1 MEMSFGSRLKHAWNA
16 FTGNVQINY
25 RDLGINSSY
34 RVDRPR
40 MSRGNERSIVTSVY
54 NRIALDV
61 AALNIQHVRL
71 DENGRFLSVID
82 DGLNNCLTLEANVD
96 QTARSFIQDVVISMF
111 DEGSVAIVPVETT
124 TDPNVSG
131 SYDIQSLRVGQIL
144 DWYPQHIRARVYNEQ
159 TGRKEDIVVP
169 KSTVAIIENP
179 LYAVINE
186 PNSTMQRLIRKL
198 NLLDVIDEQS
208 GSGKLDLIIQLPY
221 IIKTEARRQQ
231 AESRRKD
238 IENQLSGSKY
248 GIAYTDGTERITQLN
263 RSVNNNL
270 MSQIEY
276 LTSML
281 YSQLGIT
288 QSILDGTADE
298 KTMLNYNNR
307 TVEPIISA
315 IVDEMKRKFLT
326 KTARSQRQSI
336 LFFRDPLKLVPVN
349 DIAEIADKFTRNEIM
364 TSNEIRQIIGMKP
377 SNDPKADELRNK
389 NLNSS
394 SEENHSLSLDEE
406 DAYSEEQMT
415 QEDYDAAI
423 NDLDDLDAQLD
434 ELEAELNEDED
445 ELQHYASPYYD
456 PVKAHEYYLRT
467 RKLKDRRSTANL
479 NEEGKTAARYVRE
492 QLSNERKQKVES
504 HREQTVSKIDSL
516 REQKNAKIESHKNAM
531 QAKID
536 DLRKM
541 LKGMGKE
548 EKARNKE
555 RIYSLIGSLR
565 EENKEM
571 RRQLSEDFK
580 YDSSSLR
587 TDHKNERSRLKEEYD
602 EKYIQ
607 ELDKIRSE
615 SKFQKTSKRKSKK

>member
-16 FTGNVQINY
+16 FTGNIQMNY
-25 RDLGINSSY
+25 RDLGMSYSY
-34 RVDRPR
+34 RADRPR

-61 AALNIQHVRL
+61 AALNVQHVRL

-111 DEGSVAIVPVETT
+111 DEGSVAIVPVDTT

-144 DWYPQHIRARVYNEQ
+144 DWYPQYIRTRVYNEQ

-169 KSTVAIIENP
+169 KSAVAIIENP

-221 IIKTEARRQQ
+221 VIKTEARRQQ
-231 AESRRKD
+231 AENRRKD
-238 IENQLSGSKY
+238 LENQLSGSKY
-248 GIAYTDGTERITQLN
+248 GIGYTDGTEHITQLN

-298 KTMLNYNNR
+298 KTMLNYYNR
-307 TVEPIISA
+307 TIEPIIST

-326 KTARSQRQSI
+326 KTARSQHQSI
-336 LFFRDPLKLVPVN
+336 SVFSDPFKLVPVN
-349 DIAEIADKFTRNEIM
+349 VIAEIADKFTRNEIM
-364 TSNEIRQIIGMKP
+364 TSNEVRQVIGMKP
-377 SNDPKADELRNK
+377 SEDPKADELRNK
-389 NLNSS
+389 NLSAPSDSNQQ
-394 SEENHSLSLDEE
+394 SEEMPIAEANSVGDS
-406 DAYSEEQMT
+406 AS
-415 QEDYDAAI
+415 
-423 NDLDDLDAQLD
+423 DLD
-434 ELEAELNEDED
+434 NKI
-445 ELQHYASPYYD
+445 S
-456 PVKAHEYYLRT
+456 
-467 RKLKDRRSTANL
+467 
-479 NEEGKTAARYVRE
+479 
-492 QLSNERKQKVES
+492 KQ
-504 HREQTVSKIDSL
+504 
-516 REQKNAKIESHKNAM
+516 
-531 QAKID
+531 
-536 DLRKM
+536 
-541 LKGMGKE
+541 
-548 EKARNKE
+548 
-555 RIYSLIGSLR
+555 
-565 EENKEM
+565 
-571 RRQLSEDFK
+571 
-580 YDSSSLR
+580 
-587 TDHKNERSRLKEEYD
+587 
-602 EKYIQ
+602 
-607 ELDKIRSE
+607 
-615 SKFQKTSKRKSKK
+615 KSKK

>member
-16 FTGNVQINY
+16 FTGNIQMNY
-25 RDLGINSSY
+25 RDLGMSYSY
-34 RVDRPR
+34 RADRPR

-61 AALNIQHVRL
+61 AALNVQHVRL

-111 DEGSVAIVPVETT
+111 DEGSVAIVPVDTT

-144 DWYPQHIRARVYNEQ
+144 DWYPQYIRTRVYNEQ

-169 KSTVAIIENP
+169 KSAVAIIENP

-221 IIKTEARRQQ
+221 VIKTEARRQQ
-231 AESRRKD
+231 AENRRKD
-238 IENQLSGSKY
+238 IESQLSGSKY
-248 GIAYTDGTERITQLN
+248 GIAYTDGTEHITQLN

-307 TVEPIISA
+307 TIEPIISA

-336 LFFRDPLKLVPVN
+336 SFFRDPFKLVPVN
-349 DIAEIADKFTRNEIM
+349 EIAEIADKFTRNEIM
-364 TSNEIRQIIGMKP
+364 TSNEIRQVVGMKP
-377 SNDPKADELRNK
+377 SDDPRADELRNK
-389 NLNSS
+389 NLSEPS
-394 SEENHSLSLDEE
+394 GSDQQSEEAPITTDNSVEE
-406 DAYSEEQMT
+406 SAS
-415 QEDYDAAI
+415 
-423 NDLDDLDAQLD
+423 DLDDKI
-434 ELEAELNEDED
+434 
-445 ELQHYASPYYD
+445 S
-456 PVKAHEYYLRT
+456 
-467 RKLKDRRSTANL
+467 
-479 NEEGKTAARYVRE
+479 
-492 QLSNERKQKVES
+492 KQK
-504 HREQTVSKIDSL
+504 SK
-516 REQKNAKIESHKNAM
+516 N
-531 QAKID
+531 
-536 DLRKM
+536 
-541 LKGMGKE
+541 
-548 EKARNKE
+548 
-555 RIYSLIGSLR
+555 
-565 EENKEM
+565 
-571 RRQLSEDFK
+571 
-580 YDSSSLR
+580 
-587 TDHKNERSRLKEEYD
+587 
-602 EKYIQ
+602 
-607 ELDKIRSE
+607 
-615 SKFQKTSKRKSKK
+615 

>member
-16 FTGNVQINY
+16 FTGNIQMNY
-25 RDLGINSSY
+25 RDLGMSY
-34 RVDRPR
+34 PYRADRPR

-61 AALNIQHVRL
+61 AALNVQHVRL

-111 DEGSVAIVPVETT
+111 DEGSVAIVPVDTT
-124 TDPNVSG
+124 TDPNVYG
-131 SYDIQSLRVGQIL
+131 SYNIQSLRVGQIL
-144 DWYPQHIRARVYNEQ
+144 DWYPQYIRTRVYNEQ

-169 KSTVAIIENP
+169 KSAVAIIENP

-221 IIKTEARRQQ
+221 VIKTEARRQQ
-231 AESRRKD
+231 AENRRKD
-238 IENQLSGSKY
+238 IESQLSGSKY
-248 GIAYTDGTERITQLN
+248 GIAYTDGTEHITQLN

-307 TVEPIISA
+307 TIEPIISA

-336 LFFRDPLKLVPVN
+336 SFFRDPFKLVPVN
-349 DIAEIADKFTRNEIM
+349 EIAEIADKFTRNEIM
-364 TSNEIRQIIGMKP
+364 TSNEIRQVVGMKP
-377 SNDPKADELRNK
+377 SDDPRADELRNK
-389 NLNSS
+389 NLSEPS
-394 SEENHSLSLDEE
+394 GSDQQSEEAPITTDNSVEE
-406 DAYSEEQMT
+406 SAS
-415 QEDYDAAI
+415 
-423 NDLDDLDAQLD
+423 DLDDKI
-434 ELEAELNEDED
+434 
-445 ELQHYASPYYD
+445 S
-456 PVKAHEYYLRT
+456 
-467 RKLKDRRSTANL
+467 
-479 NEEGKTAARYVRE
+479 
-492 QLSNERKQKVES
+492 KQ
-504 HREQTVSKIDSL
+504 
-516 REQKNAKIESHKNAM
+516 
-531 QAKID
+531 
-536 DLRKM
+536 
-541 LKGMGKE
+541 
-548 EKARNKE
+548 
-555 RIYSLIGSLR
+555 
-565 EENKEM
+565 
-571 RRQLSEDFK
+571 
-580 YDSSSLR
+580 
-587 TDHKNERSRLKEEYD
+587 
-602 EKYIQ
+602 
-607 ELDKIRSE
+607 
-615 SKFQKTSKRKSKK
+615 KSKK